1 MQLDLLLRN
10 VGTSLLQPVMA
21 TQKPVNYGWHLKASG
36 LGSLGIGAETVW
48 SDYTGRGVRI
58 GVYDDGIDQGG
69 AAASYGKHGTA
80 VAGIIAGK
88 LDSGATGIAY
98 HAELFDRP
106 VIGRTLAGINA
117 QMASQKDFDI
127 VNHSWGWST
136 AFYADQGKA
145 AFKPFFQSF
154 ADAAALGRDGLGTL
168 INVAAGN
175 FKAEGIDT
183 NASNLSGERHAVVV
197 AAVTSEGKATSYS
210 SQGASVWIA
219 APSGGGTKGGILTAD
234 KPGASGYTTG
244 DTTSRFS
251 GTSAATPQV
260 SGVEA
265 LMLEANDQLGWRD
278 VKMILALSAQASDV
292 GKPVENAG
300 DMLNGG
306 GFRFSNDVGFG
317 ILDARSAVRLAE
329 TWVSSA
335 TSANE
340 ASLTAASGNI
350 AWVRLADAGVTTFT
364 IEMKAGV
371 AIETMQLGFDGFHGR
386 VSDLVIELISPKGTV
401 STLLAGQNQ
410 AKAMW
415 DWTFTSNAFLGET
428 TEGTWTIRIQDKA
441 AGQAGIVH
449 GLKLT
454 AFGAAE
460 TEDDTYVFT
469 DAFAD
474 AGLAAFVLNDTAGV
488 DVLNAATVTSDSVI
502 DLRAGAISRIDGR
515 ELVMGPGTVIE
526 IAFGGD
532 GHDRILGH
540 DEGAFLWGGRGH
552 DTIIGGAGADVIV
565 GGLGIDML
573 TGGAGADLFRFASH
587 AESGLWGRRDLILDF
602 NQAEGDRIDL
612 AMIDA
617 NLNTDADEAFLF
629 IGSLGFS
636 GRAGELAFVAGTLA
650 GDVNGDGLA
659 DFEIALLGV
668 SSFGDL
674 GLVA

>member
-10 VGTSLLQPVMA
+10 VGTSLQQPVMA
-21 TQKPVNYGWHLKASG
+21 AQAPTSFGWHLKASS
-36 LGSLGIGAETVW
+36 LNTLGIGVETVW

-58 GVYDDGIDQGG
+58 GVYDDGIDKGG
-69 AAASYGKHGTA
+69 AAADYGKHGTA
-80 VAGIIAGK
+80 VAGIIAGT
-88 LDSGATGIAY
+88 LGSGAPGIAY
-98 HAELFDRP
+98 NAELFDRP
-106 VIGRTLAGINA
+106 VIGLALSGISA
-117 QMASQKDFDI
+117 QLASQKTFDI
-127 VNHSWGWST
+127 VNHSWGWSS

-175 FKAEGIDT
+175 FKATGIDT

-197 AAVTSEGKATSYS
+197 AAVTSEGTATSYS
-210 SQGASVWIA
+210 SQGASIWIA
-219 APSGGGTKGGILTAD
+219 APSGGGAKGGILTAD
-234 KPGASGYTTG
+234 KPGADGYTTG

-260 SGVEA
+260 SGVQA

-300 DMLNGG
+300 DMLNGS

-317 ILDARSAVRLAE
+317 ILDARAAVRLAE
-329 TWVSSA
+329 TWITSA

-340 ASLTAASGNI
+340 VSLSAASGNL
-350 AWVRLADAGVTTFT
+350 ASVRLADGGVTSFA

-371 AIETMQLGFDGFHGR
+371 AIETMQLAFDGFHGR

-401 STLLAGQNQ
+401 STILAGQNQ
-410 AKAMW
+410 NKALG

-428 TEGTWTIRIQDKA
+428 TEGTWTIRVHDKA

-460 TEDDTYVFT
+460 TADDTYVFT
-469 DAFAD
+469 DAFSD
-474 AGLAAFVLNDTAGV
+474 AGLAAFVLNDSAGV

-502 DLRAGAISRIDGR
+502 DLRAGATARIDGR

-532 GHDRILGH
+532 GNDRIVGH
-540 DEGAFLWGGRGH
+540 DQGAFLWGGRGD
-552 DTIIGGAGADVIV
+552 DTIIGGAGADVLV
-565 GGLGIDML
+565 GGLGIDSL
-573 TGGAGADLFRFASH
+573 SGGAGADLFRFASI
-587 AESGLWGRRDLILDF
+587 ADSGLWGRRDLILDF

-617 NLNTDADEAFLF
+617 NLNTEADDAFLF
-629 IGSLGFS
+629 VGSVGFS
-636 GRAGELAFVAGTLA
+636 GRAGELTFFGGTLA

-659 DFEIALLGV
+659 DFEITLLGV
-668 SSFGDL
+668 MSFGDL
-674 GLVA
+674 GLIA